1 MKSKLIIL
9 GCGSSIGVPRIDGF
23 WGKCKK
29 TKRNF
34 RTRCSALI
42 QKGKNNIL
50 IDTSPDLKAQF
61 LSNKIKDVKYV
72 IYTHEHADQT
82 HGINELRPF
91 FWKNKKKINIYGDL
105 KTINI
110 LRKQFRYCF
119 IKDQSGYPPILRS
132 NVINKKFFIGEK
144 NERIEF
150 RTIKLPHGKTTSL
163 GYIFEKTAYLS
174 DCSDISNSALNQ
186 LYGLEYLIIDCL
198 KIKKHPSHLNLKKTL
213 HISRLLKAKKTI
225 LTNLH
230 HDLDYNYL
238 LNKLP
243 SNVIPAYDGL
253 RLII

>member
-29 TKRNF
+29 TERNF

-50 IDTSPDLKAQF
+50 IDTSPDLKGQF

-110 LRKQFRYCF
+110 LRKQF
-119 IKDQSGYPPILRS
+119 LR
-132 NVINKKFFIGEK
+132 
-144 NERIEF
+144 
-150 RTIKLPHGKTTSL
+150 
-163 GYIFEKTAYLS
+163 
-174 DCSDISNSALNQ
+174 
-186 LYGLEYLIIDCL
+186 
-198 KIKKHPSHLNLKKTL
+198 
-213 HISRLLKAKKTI
+213 
-225 LTNLH
+225 
-230 HDLDYNYL
+230 
-238 LNKLP
+238 
-243 SNVIPAYDGL
+243 
-253 RLII
+253 